1 MMKAGCS
8 AWMSPEIEIF
18 GVVAQALVVAEA
30 VEVVMLKAGSP
41 GRASSFHE
49 MQVPRQL

>member
-8 AWMSPEIEIF
+8 AWTSPEMF
-18 GVVAQALVVAEA
+18 GVVARVLVVAEA
-30 VEVVMLKAGSP
+30 VKVVMVRAGSP

-49 MQVPRQL
+49 IQVPRQP

>member
-1 MMKAGCS
+1 MTRAGCS
-8 AWMSPEIEIF
+8 AWTSPEMF
-18 GVVAQALVVAEA
+18 GVVARALAVAEA
-30 VEVVMLKAGSP
+30 VEVVMEMAGSP

>member
-8 AWMSPEIEIF
+8 AWTRPEIFE
-18 GVVAQALVVAEA
+18 VEARALVVAEA
-30 VEVVMLKAGSP
+30 VEVVAVMAGSP

-49 MQVPRQL
+49 MQVPGQP